1 MIQLSLNYPKTSS
14 GELAEMIASKG
25 SPSVYHI
32 TIWRH
37 LKERGVNKWIVNAKS
52 MLTVEHKRKRVARCL
67 ENRHR
72 DWKNIQHRLERSKN
86 INGRIYCSNLQSLGR
101 HPSRNGRSH

>member
-1 MIQLSLNYPKTSS
+1 
-14 GELAEMIASKG
+14 MIASKG

-86 INGRIYCSNLQSLGR
+86 INGRIYLGLTIPEYR
-101 HPSRNGRSH
+101 DPSQFFPVLETRY

>member
-25 SPSVYHI
+25 SPSVYQI

-52 MLTVEHKRKRVARCL
+52 MLTVEK
-67 ENRHR
+67 NRHR

-101 HPSRNGRSH
+101 HPSRDGRSH